1 MSKPATSS
9 KPSNSSKSS
18 GSSKSS
24 KLANASK
31 PAKRTPYSLGKHVF
45 LIGFMGAGKSTVA
58 RKLARSVGLSSV
70 DMDIYLERRE
80 GKAIKE
86 IFATSGEETFR
97 AIETDVLKELIAK
110 EPLIISCGGG
120 IVTRP
125 ENRELLHENG
135 FVINLNV
142 DVMEASERISNKSSR
157 PLFQDLEAAAALAA
171 ARRPLYEEASHI
183 TIDTAHKSVGA
194 ITYAVRSALEEEGIL
209 CPPQK

>member
-1 MSKPATSS
+1 MNKPTTSS
-9 KPSNSSKSS
+9 KPSNASRPSKSS
-18 GSSKSS
+18 RSSEPSKS
-24 KLANASK
+24 AK
-31 PAKRTPYSLGKHVF
+31 PAKPAPYTLSKHVF

-58 RKLARSVGLSSV
+58 RKLARGVGLSSV

-86 IFATSGEETFR
+86 IFATSGEDAFR

-120 IVTRP
+120 IVTKP

-142 DVMEASERISNKSSR
+142 DVVEASERISNKSSR
-157 PLFQDLEAAAALAA
+157 PLFQDLEAAAALAE
-171 ARRPLYEEASHI
+171 ARRPLYEAASHI

>member
-1 MSKPATSS
+1 MSASSAPQKAPKPLGPSKPA
-9 KPSNSSKSS
+9 
-18 GSSKSS
+18 
-24 KLANASK
+24 
-31 PAKRTPYSLGKHVF
+31 PYTLSKHVF

-86 IFATSGEETFR
+86 IFAESGEAAFR
-97 AIETDVLKELIAK
+97 AIETDVLKELIGK

-120 IVTRP
+120 VVTNP
-125 ENRELLHENG
+125 ENRALLHENG

-142 DVMEASERISNKSSR
+142 DVLEASERISNKSSR
-157 PLFQDLEAAAALAA
+157 PLFQDLEAAKALAEK
-171 ARRPLYEEASHI
+171 RRPLYEEASHI

-194 ITYAVRSALEEEGIL
+194 ITYAVRHALEEEGIL

>member
-1 MSKPATSS
+1 MNKPATPQ
-9 KPSNSSKSS
+9 KPSRAPKVSKT
-18 GSSKSS
+18 
-24 KLANASK
+24 
-31 PAKRTPYSLGKHVF
+31 AKQPTAKQPKADPYSLTKHVF

-58 RKLARSVGLSSV
+58 RKLARSIGLSSV

-80 GKAIKE
+80 GKTIKD
-86 IFATSGEETFR
+86 IFAESGEEAFR
-97 AIETDVLKELIAK
+97 AIETDVLRELIAK

-120 IVTRP
+120 VVTRP
-125 ENRELLHENG
+125 ENRKLLHENG

-157 PLFQDLEAAAALAA
+157 PLFQDLEAAQALAET
-171 ARRPLYEEASHI
+171 RRPLYEEAAHI

-194 ITYAVRSALEEEGIL
+194 ITYSVRSTLEKKGIL